1 MDDTEACSQLVDF
14 AYHLGNHVAPQGYL
28 SEPKQGKHAAEV
40 RDHCSGISVE
50 LTHPDSPRRNAGLGI
65 ISIPGQVFAALSIEE
80 RVMMY
85 RDIRNWRGYY
95 RCTRIDTQL
104 TVLDPPLTSGQ
115 FCDAVMNGE
124 IWPKHFSTA
133 MPYGQRNRAGEWRE
147 PPTQYFGTPESPTRA
162 RVYRHGAKLGWDQE
176 DLRFEVQQRKR
187 NADDTFRALCKMTA
201 SEDISEP
208 LFLVNEATLCKNVLM
223 EKLDLR
229 DTTGIDRKELAGH
242 WLRKAPRVEWY
253 HDLVNAPEA
262 PVERSARPL
271 PSLNK
276 SVNAMSDQY
285 GGNAGAWLMRV
296 MAEEGATLKQASETL
311 AMRLIS
317 RMKDSHRARAKE
329 GLTPAQQAKIDK
341 LYPKLTAEAAQLA
354 ETFWMD

>member
-1 MDDTEACSQLVDF
+1 
-14 AYHLGNHVAPQGYL
+14 
-28 SEPKQGKHAAEV
+28 
-40 RDHCSGISVE
+40 
-50 LTHPDSPRRNAGLGI
+50 
-65 ISIPGQVFAALSIEE
+65 
-80 RVMMY
+80 
-85 RDIRNWRGYY
+85 
-95 RCTRIDTQL
+95 
-104 TVLDPPLTSGQ
+104 
-115 FCDAVMNGE
+115 
-124 IWPKHFSTA
+124 
-133 MPYGQRNRAGEWRE
+133 
-147 PPTQYFGTPESPTRA
+147 
-162 RVYRHGAKLGWDQE
+162 
-176 DLRFEVQQRKR
+176 
-187 NADDTFRALCKMTA
+187 MTA
-201 SEDISEP
+201 SEDTTEP

-229 DTTGIDRKELAGH
+229 DTTGIDRKQLAGH

-285 GGNAGAWLMRV
+285 GGNAGAWLMHV

-329 GLTPAQQAKIDK
+329 GLTAAQQAKVDK
-341 LYPKLTAEAAQLA
+341 LYTKLTAEAAQLA
-354 ETFWMD
+354 ESFWMD